1 MKNDEERKLQIKCVK
16 WFRIQYSKLKVYN
29 YENTNKLLWWETA
42 SC

>member
-1 MKNDEERKLQIKCVK
+1 MREIVGKI
-16 WFRIQYSKLKVYN
+16 KLKVYN